1 MGRKAKRKKQRKTDR
16 QLQMEEGQLPSITPP
31 PAGDLLFSKD
41 AWFSDNRPLSIDIV
55 KSARLDN
62 SV

>member
-16 QLQMEEGQLPSITPP
+16 QLQMEEGQLPFITPP
-31 PAGDLLFSKD
+31 PVGDIVFSKE
-41 AWFSDNRPLSIDIV
+41 AWFSDNRPLRIDIV
-55 KSARLDN
+55 KSARLEN

>member
-16 QLQMEEGQLPSITPP
+16 QLQMEEGQLPFITPP
-31 PAGDLLFSKD
+31 PVGDIIFSKD
-41 AWFSDNRPLSIDIV
+41 AWFSDNRFLSIDIV
-55 KSARLDN
+55 KSARLEN

>member
-1 MGRKAKRKKQRKTDR
+1 MGKKAKLKKQRKTDR

-31 PAGDLLFSKD
+31 PVGDLLFSKD

-55 KSARLDN
+55 KSARLEN